1 MLSLNECKKI
11 IEANDYYLKDDE
23 IIQLRDFLSRLARA
37 QVNNEINVQNDEKS
51 GIILP
56 SKQRRAS

>member
-51 GIILP
+51 DIILP